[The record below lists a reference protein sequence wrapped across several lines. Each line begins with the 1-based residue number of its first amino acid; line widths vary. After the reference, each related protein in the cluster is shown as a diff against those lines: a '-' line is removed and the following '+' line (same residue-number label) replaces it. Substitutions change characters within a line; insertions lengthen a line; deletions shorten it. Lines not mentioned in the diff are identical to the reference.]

1 MYSHL
6 TIWATRQSFSVFE
19 QYIYLY
25 DDGPCIQLR
34 ASIRRVHNQGGVRGL
49 FKGFNVSLV
58 GGVTFKAL
66 YMGKRSEVKAVY
78 ISSIPGTGNI

>member
-1 MYSHL
+1 M
-6 TIWATRQSFSVFE
+6 
-19 QYIYLY
+19 
-25 DDGPCIQLR
+25 
-34 ASIRRVHNQGGVRGL
+34 